1 MLGVM
6 NVSAKTEKVHATFEN
21 PSNTNTT
28 WTAATKTFTWSTT
41 YYNQLRN
48 IGLPSGDLT
57 KYKKLVVD
65 CTINS
70 GEQFR
75 VLIYK
80 GGSNLTLYAKDG
92 VNEFILADTLKAL
105 YPDDYNEYL
114 LACDE
119 ICLSGNNA
127 VAPGEAVI
135 NDVYLETYDDE
146 GEKVYATFEN
156 PSNTNTTWTAATKTF
171 TWSTTYYNQLR
182 NIGLPNGDITKYKKL
197 VVDCTINSGEQFRVL
212 IYKGGSNLTL
222 YAKDGVNEFILAD
235 TLKALYPDD
244 YNEYLLACDEIC
256 LSGNN
261 AAAPGEAVINAV
273 YLETYPENESVEIP
287 DIVYEADPGK
297 PAGEFVDFTE
307 AFPTLQPRIG
317 LGTDG
322 HPIVLGNGDVVVG
335 QRTKDVIADLS
346 AYSKL
351 TMVTSPN
358 LKLVLYMNH
367 EVDAQQNAGDYSA
380 ENEGKYVFMD
390 VQADENGI
398 IEVDLTKFDKQ
409 DLNCICLP
417 WDNSN
422 KGTVWYLLLTQ
433 KAVTG
438 PVDVTFDFLAS
449 GHAVSSANST
459 DGDITEAETL
469 TEGGVTL
476 TISTADEGKTANR
489 YWSTQ
494 SGPQLRMYSGTMT
507 LVAPEGKAI
516 SKAVFNIYN
525 NKWGASNAFNG
536 VTAESST
543 WEGNSTNLVLDVAA
557 NSQMN
562 SVVVTIADA
571 NAETTTYAPAPPTY
585 PIKLNAGEHG
595 TLSADVMEAAE
606 GATVTLTVTL
616 DDGYMVDEF
625 SITDKDNNPV
635 DYTVNEEALTATFTM
650 PASQVTVSMTFKE
663 KGGSETVEGIVN
675 AAFDPAADPLG
686 WTPVVSEQYKDF
698 GMGLIGTYKV
708 RSEFDAATVD
718 ETHLAT
724 EYCAGLECR
733 WSTNFASYVQ
743 TVNLPAGDY
752 KLAYDVENVNGATTS
767 AAYENRFTVTVGET
781 VYTDAATEWM
791 KGKSAWTAH
800 GIVFSLAEPSAVTI
814 SLGYGT
820 GSNNFGVNNTPALY
834 VSHLELITA
843 DPLVEAK
850 AAAIAAIDALAPVG
864 EGLFFYNQDDIDGAK
879 LAVEAA
885 TTVDEVNAVTMPTP
899 TAPNPDATYTF
910 QLRVEGETP
919 LYMALAEEGITISET
934 PTSLQFVENEEAA
947 GQYYLVDEDGDFY
960 VGLAGGNAWT
970 MSTAA
975 DQKAAWT
982 FTALTDGAYRINNL
996 VTVGRF
1002 VGTNAADKTAG
1013 SPCYADKQTSNGNV
1027 DWIIKEEVM
1036 PEITFADG
1044 KYYLENIASEK
1055 FWGAGNDWGT
1065 RASLLKNPDYVTLT
1079 RNEDGTYKMESQVS
1093 NGGTAYFFNGDYMDN
1108 GSPVS
1113 LTIKA
1118 AKKLGKTDE
1127 GKPVYAFTIAAGD
1140 NYFGWDGTSTV
1151 LGKNLPAD
1159 SENALWVIA
1168 TEEEAYANLLT
1179 ATADDPVDATF
1190 LITDHTF
1197 GRNHRFVDAWTNEG
1211 GAALTGG
1218 NSNKHTAEKYH
1229 GVFNVYQKLA
1239 NAPVGLYKFTAQGFY
1254 RQDGSDEENLPVFY
1268 ANEETATFPLKT
1280 GSENSMA
1287 DACASFEAGKY
1298 AAEPVFVEVTE
1309 AGELTVGAKLE
1320 TNTTLWCI
1328 WDNFELTYYGKEAD
1342 KNEVMLADLI
1352 AQVEE
1357 LREEAA
1363 ELKTNEVVPAT
1374 AVADLETAL
1383 SETENIDPTK
1393 EAYNAA
1399 IATLTAAIN
1408 GANTFVKAA
1417 PVLAAMKEEV
1427 ESTNVYTAAAYEEY
1441 YGQWA
1446 AKFEAGTLTFDEAQA
1461 LQDPSIVT
1469 GWHAAITVDNFLLSA
1484 WDTNPDF
1491 VDAPYYINTWS
1502 TEGDYDGS
1510 NFRVPF
1516 FEYWTGDDNS
1526 LAERTLT
1533 ATMNDVEPGN
1543 YEVSA
1548 WVRVRAKNGYTAPAY
1563 GITMSA
1569 NDGEAVPV
1577 IGDQIGDSQFYLGEF
1592 TAPATVAEDG
1602 VLKIQF
1608 NIAADNNISWLSF
1621 KNVKYIAPS
1630 NEADELVAP
1639 EGWTQLVSNGNLAGD
1654 EVSSYVS
1661 KEAPSADIVGASI
1674 VAGAGKDGSRGIVVK
1689 SADEV
1694 GKEGAQDWDTQF
1706 WIVFSEALPEGSTI
1720 HVEFDYKADKAAT
1733 AGTQAHGEAG
1743 AYQHWSALGDINFT
1757 TEWQHFSKD
1766 ITVDAAM
1773 AKGDNGNGSGIGMKS
1788 IAFNLAVERTAV
1800 EYNFDNFGVW
1810 CQKPA
1815 PINDWTDLI
1824 VNGTMED
1831 TDASCFYVTEQGVG
1845 GPFVAKFTNGAG
1857 KDGSK
1862 AVVVRSADNPSQDW
1876 DTQFFVRLPYELP
1889 AGTKFKFSFD
1899 YKADVNGG
1907 ADTQSHNEPSQYIHW
1922 ACAGSPS
1929 FTTEWQTYTYEGT
1942 VPAECNGTEDTNG
1955 HFMKNF
1961 QTIAFNLAKNKVA
1974 TEFVFD
1980 NVKFEV
1986 PADVAATLTPDPAV
2000 DPAPYPTERTFTVD
2014 VERYTGMDYTT
2025 SEAEFDV
2032 EAAKA
2037 WLGVDELT
2045 PDMLRIVNPDNTE
2058 ISDYATYD
2066 GWFDGEGVATTWGST
2081 TKICVKFFE
2090 GLADGKFSICDM
2102 NGADEVGA
2110 KYTVKWALVNGDQ
2123 KAIYTIN
2130 VTFVEKP
2137 VLELTFDDLNKLA
2150 TKEVDV
2156 QLEAPGMYQG
2166 VTADVDVAGILS
2178 ALGVTSLSDA
2188 TVYAVQSDGSL
2199 DDNYKLGTT
2208 DGWRNAAGDWQGWGA
2223 DAYFYVKAD
2232 FARESAQLYEVG
2244 TMDYNKNTSI
2254 DSNAPA
2260 WYVVTY
2266 AFVKNDTSDA
2276 VVLTVNVKYGDTT
2289 GINGLALDLD
2299 KATIFDLQG
2308 RRVQNVQKGNLYIIN
2323 GKKVLVK

>member
-1 MLGVM
+1 MKVFTKSFLILLLCMLGVM

-417 WDNSN
+417 WDNNN
-422 KGTVWYLLLTQ
+422 KGTVWYLLLTA
-433 KAVTG
+433 KPVTG
-438 PVDVTFDFLAS
+438 PVDVTFDFNALD
-449 GHAVSSANST
+449 HAVSSASST
-459 DGDITEAETL
+459 DGDITEPETL

-476 TISTADEGKTANR
+476 TITPAVEGYKTPNR

-494 SGPQLRMYSGTMT
+494 NGPQLRMYSGTMT

-606 GATVTLTVTL
+606 GATVTLTATL
-616 DDGYMVDEF
+616 DDGYTVDEF
-625 SITDKDNNPV
+625 SIVDADNNPV

-879 LAVEAA
+879 RSVEAA

-919 LYMALAEEGITISET
+919 LYMALAEEGITIAET

-996 VTVGRF
+996 VTVGCF

-1027 DWIIKEEVM
+1027 DWIIEEVM

-1044 KYYLENIASEK
+1044 KYYLENIASER
-1055 FWGAGNDWGT
+1055 FWGAGNSWGT
-1065 RASLLKNPDYVTLT
+1065 QASLLKNPDYVTLIS
-1079 RNEDGTYKMESQVS
+1079 NGDGTYKMESQVS

-1140 NYFGWDGTSTV
+1140 NYFGWDGTSTI

-1218 NSNKHTAEKYH
+1218 NSNKHTAEKFH

-1320 TNTTLWCI
+1320 TNTNLWCI

-1342 KNEVMLADLI
+1342 KNAVMLADLI

-1502 TEGDYDGS
+1502 VEGDNDGS

-1533 ATMNDVEPGN
+1533 ATMEGVEPGD

-1621 KNVKYIAPS
+1621 KNVKY
-1630 NEADELVAP
+1630 V
-1639 EGWTQLVSNGNLAGD
+1639 
-1654 EVSSYVS
+1654 
-1661 KEAPSADIVGASI
+1661 
-1674 VAGAGKDGSRGIVVK
+1674 
-1689 SADEV
+1689 
-1694 GKEGAQDWDTQF
+1694 
-1706 WIVFSEALPEGSTI
+1706 
-1720 HVEFDYKADKAAT
+1720 
-1733 AGTQAHGEAG
+1733 
-1743 AYQHWSALGDINFT
+1743 
-1757 TEWQHFSKD
+1757 
-1766 ITVDAAM
+1766 
-1773 AKGDNGNGSGIGMKS
+1773 
-1788 IAFNLAVERTAV
+1788 
-1800 EYNFDNFGVW
+1800 
-1810 CQKPA
+1810 
-1815 PINDWTDLI
+1815 
-1824 VNGTMED
+1824 
-1831 TDASCFYVTEQGVG
+1831 
-1845 GPFVAKFTNGAG
+1845 
-1857 KDGSK
+1857 
-1862 AVVVRSADNPSQDW
+1862 
-1876 DTQFFVRLPYELP
+1876 
-1889 AGTKFKFSFD
+1889 
-1899 YKADVNGG
+1899 
-1907 ADTQSHNEPSQYIHW
+1907 
-1922 ACAGSPS
+1922 
-1929 FTTEWQTYTYEGT
+1929 
-1942 VPAECNGTEDTNG
+1942 
-1955 HFMKNF
+1955 
-1961 QTIAFNLAKNKVA
+1961 
-1974 TEFVFD
+1974 
-1980 NVKFEV
+1980 
-1986 PADVAATLTPDPAV
+1986 V
-2000 DPAPYPTERTFTVD
+2000 DPVPNPTERTFTVN
-2014 VERYTGMDYTT
+2014 VERYPGMGYRVTT
-2025 SEAEFDV
+2025 AEVDFAPV
-2032 EAAKA
+2032 KA
-2037 WLGVDELT
+2037 WLGVEELT
-2045 PDMLRIVNPDNTE
+2045 TDMLSFVNPDNTE
-2058 ISDYATYD
+2058 IDYAAYTAANYD
-2066 GWFDGEGVATTWGST
+2066 GWCNGEGVATNWGTS
-2081 TKICVKFFE
+2081 TKICMKFFQ
-2090 GLADGKFSICDM
+2090 AIPDGTFEICDM
-2102 NGADEVGA
+2102 NGADEVG
-2110 KYTVKWALVNGDQ
+2110 KTYTTTWKLQAGEQ
-2123 KAIYTIN
+2123 SAIFKIN
-2130 VTFVEKP
+2130 VTFVPAPVKYLADYTEKASFEVDIYP
-2137 VLELTFDDLNKLA
+2137 TEDGAAYNGVESETLQESVVSAAIGEAWEDVYGVGAKDNDQATLTANYSCDPNPGFWCLADGTADVWANSTFGVSMIWAEDYSTFTFKAWTKAGLTEDLSTTFYLTNEA
-2150 TKEVDV
+2150 TKEYVAYKV
-2156 QLEAPGMYQG
+2156 ILHPNN
-2166 VTADVDVAGILS
+2166 TAV
-2178 ALGVTSLSDA
+2178 
-2188 TVYAVQSDGSL
+2188 
-2199 DDNYKLGTT
+2199 
-2208 DGWRNAAGDWQGWGA
+2208 
-2223 DAYFYVKAD
+2223 
-2232 FARESAQLYEVG
+2232 
-2244 TMDYNKNTSI
+2244 
-2254 DSNAPA
+2254 
-2260 WYVVTY
+2260 
-2266 AFVKNDTSDA
+2266 
-2276 VVLTVNVKYGDTT
+2276 